1 MSISALVEKE
11 FDLDFTDRNN
21 DGVPAIDVVR
31 EDAGSTK
38 FTMTI
43 KNNGVA
49 IDLTDLIV
57 RIYFKKADGTYTQ
70 GEPDIDD
77 AINGIVSYSLQSND
91 TAMEGTVL
99 CQVIIT
105 DGTGNQ
111 ISTFTFTFT
120 VQASIYDDAAV
131 VSTTEFNSLT
141 LLADNLRH
149 KGVYDAGTT
158 YYMNNIVEYNGS
170 SYMALQTTVGNA
182 PPTYPTQCND
192 YWCTMANGYAFDAE
206 YAANIT
212 VADAAGYYSSTSKTA
227 ETIFA
232 EVGQRLGSL
241 EYVGIAEVTSTSYT
255 VASTDNE
262 KFVGFNN
269 STGMQIIVPDST
281 NTLLPKGFQM
291 IGQWVGVGQ
300 PYISYSTNVTVR
312 SAGSMYKASEQYSV
326 FGLVHT
332 STADIWAM
340 FGDRTV

>member
-1 MSISALVEKE
+1 MSIEALVEKE
-11 FDLDFTDRNN
+11 FDLDFTDRKNL
-21 DGVPAIDVVR
+21 DIPSIDVVR

-38 FTMTI
+38 LTMTI
-43 KNNGVA
+43 KNGGVA
-49 IDLTDLIV
+49 VNLTDLII

-77 AINGIVSYSLQSND
+77 AENGIISYSLQSND

-111 ISTFTFTFT
+111 ISTFTFPFT

-131 VSTTEFNSLT
+131 VSTTEFTSLT

-149 KGVYDAGTT
+149 KGVYSAATT
-158 YYMNNIVEYNGS
+158 YYMNNMVEYNGS
-170 SYMALQTTVGNA
+170 SFIALQTTVGNV
-182 PPTYPTQCND
+182 PPTYPTVCNA
-192 YWCTMANGYAFDAE
+192 YWCLMANGYAFDVE
-206 YAANIT
+206 YAENII
-212 VADAAGYYSSTSKTA
+212 VADSTEHYSSTSKTA

-232 EVGQRLGSL
+232 EVGQRLESL

-255 VASTDNE
+255 IASTDNE
-262 KFVGFNN
+262 KFLEFNN
-269 STGMQIIVPDST
+269 STGMQVIIPDST

-291 IGQWVGVGQ
+291 IGQWVGAGQ
-300 PYISYSTNVTVR
+300 PYVSYSTNVTVR

-332 STADIWAM
+332 STANIWAM